1 MRIEDIRACEGIMR
15 DVPKMKASLASM
27 ERSTQGPLFSENC
40 QVQGGEHIPAA
51 VRLTEDIIRCATIET
66 IDGIHDAIEQLDDE
80 MRDIVIEVYFLG
92 QRHEDA
98 ADKHHLS
105 RRTVTR
111 RCRDAIERI
120 APKVLPLYGN
130 VIAWR
135 NRWEQ
140 EVVRTWT
147 RKV

>member
-27 ERSTQGPLFSENC
+27 ERASQGSLFSDVR
-40 QVQGGEHIPAA
+40 VQGGGHLPAA
-51 VRLTEDIIRCATIET
+51 VRLAEDMIRCGTIEA
-66 IDGIHDAIEQLDDE
+66 IDVIYDAIEELDDE
-80 MRDIVIEVYFLG
+80 MRDIVIDVYFLG
-92 QRHEDA
+92 RRHEDA
-98 ADKHHLS
+98 AGKLHLS
-105 RRTVTR
+105 RRTITR

-120 APKVLPLYGN
+120 APKVLPLYGK

-135 NRWEQ
+135 NRWEE

-147 RKV
+147 REV